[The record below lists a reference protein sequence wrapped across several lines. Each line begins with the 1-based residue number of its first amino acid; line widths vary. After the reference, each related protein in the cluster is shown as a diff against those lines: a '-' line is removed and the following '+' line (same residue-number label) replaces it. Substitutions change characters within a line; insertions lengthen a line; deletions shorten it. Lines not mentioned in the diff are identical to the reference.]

1 VDETNMKYPFDK
13 AVKIR
18 LIEMGKTQTWLCG
31 EITARTGLYVDSGY
45 LDRIYK
51 GKRNAPKIVAAI
63 REILSLE

>member
-1 VDETNMKYPFDK
+1 MKYPFDK

-18 LIEMGKTQTWLCG
+18 LIEMEKTQKWLCQ